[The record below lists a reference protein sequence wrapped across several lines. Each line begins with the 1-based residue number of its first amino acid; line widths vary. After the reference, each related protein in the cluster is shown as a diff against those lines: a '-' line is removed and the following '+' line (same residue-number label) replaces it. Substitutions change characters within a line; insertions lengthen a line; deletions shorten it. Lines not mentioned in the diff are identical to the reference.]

1 MSLSSVTGKNWISKE
16 FNSEEIDFFKTN
28 YFVDEIVAK
37 LLSIRKIKKEEINF
51 FLILLELHTN
61 LDTSPFLLLTYCKL
75 IFAFTNFFI

>member
-37 LLSIRKIKKEEINF
+37 LLSIRKIKKEEIVRIPQKKVIVDMLSMSMMRQSRHLTIFEIKLN
-51 FLILLELHTN
+51 IL
-61 LDTSPFLLLTYCKL
+61 F
-75 IFAFTNFFI
+75 